1 MSNNSYRD
9 VLDIWFGPRSSPTY
23 LQKKSFWYGNSAA
36 DDAYV
41 RDHLGEMYQ
50 AAKEGKLDAWM
61 QTGQGE
67 GALALILL
75 LDQVP
80 RNMFR
85 GTPQAYAT
93 DSKAIAVARQAV
105 ESGWDEGMP
114 TIQKRYIYSPLNHS
128 ESLED
133 QTLSL
138 KLFTE
143 LGDSHHLRWAQDFY
157 NQIKRDG
164 RFIHRDQILGR

>member
-1 MSNNSYRD
+1 MLNKSYQD
-9 VLDIWFGPRSSPTY
+9 VLDFWFGPRSSPDY
-23 LQKKSFWYGNSAA
+23 LKEKSFWYGGAA

-41 RDHLGEMYQ
+41 RAHLGETYE
-50 AAKEGKLDAWM
+50 AAKEGKLDTWI

-80 RNMFR
+80 RNIFR
-85 GTPQAYAT
+85 GTPLAYAT

-105 ESGWDEGMP
+105 ESGWDKQMP
-114 TIQKRYIYSPLNHS
+114 PIQRRYIYSPFNHS
-128 ESLED
+128 ENLED
-133 QTLSL
+133 QKMSL

-143 LGDSHHLRWAQDFY
+143 LGDRYHLHWAQDFY

-164 RFIHRDQILGR
+164 RFTHRDHILGR

>member
-1 MSNNSYRD
+1 MSVKSYHD
-9 VLDIWFGPRSSPTY
+9 VLDIWFGPKCSPTY
-23 LQKKSFWYGNSAA
+23 LEKKSFWYGTSTA

-41 RDHLGEMYQ
+41 HDQLGETYQ
-50 AAKEGKLDAWM
+50 AAKEAKLDAWV

-80 RNMFR
+80 RNLFR

-105 ESGWDEGMP
+105 ESDWDKAMP
-114 TIQKRYIYSPLNHS
+114 TIQRRYIYSPLNHS
-128 ESLED
+128 ESMED

-138 KLFTE
+138 RLFTE

-157 NQIKRDG
+157 NQIKQDG
-164 RFIHRDQILGR
+164 RFIHRDEILGR